1 MNAGGPPAPT
11 AFDAHAASYDDDL
24 ARGLS
29 LAGEDKAYYAEARMR
44 WLAHRLA
51 GRGAGPPSLAL
62 DFGCGD
68 GASTPLLREIL
79 KAGSVIGLDVST
91 ALLDVARER
100 HREPG
105 IRFSTLADFPPDG
118 RGDLAFTNGV
128 FHHIPPAQRAEA
140 LVFVRASLR
149 PGGYFAFWENNPWN
163 PGTVAVMRRIPF
175 DRDAIMIS
183 PTEARRLLG
192 AAGFEV
198 LSVDSLFY
206 FPRFLR
212 WLRPLEPALSRLP
225 LGGQYLALARR
236 PR

>member
-11 AFDAHAASYDDDL
+11 AFDAHAASYDEDL

-29 LAGEDKAYYAEARMR
+29 LAGEDKAYYAEARVR

-51 GRGAGPPSLAL
+51 HRGAAAPALAL

-79 KAGSVIGLDVST
+79 KAGTVVGLDVST
-91 ALLDVARER
+91 ALLDIARER

-105 IRFSTLADFPPDG
+105 IRFSTLADFTPDG

-128 FHHIPPAQRAEA
+128 FHHIAPAERREA
-140 LVFVRASLR
+140 LALVRASLR
-149 PGGYFAFWENNPWN
+149 PDGYFAFWENNPWN
-163 PGTVAVMRRIPF
+163 PGTVAIMRRIPF

-183 PTEARRLLG
+183 PAEARRLLG
-192 AAGFEV
+192 AGGFEV
-198 LSVDSLFY
+198 VSVDSLFY
-206 FPRFLR
+206 FPRMLR
-212 WLRPLEPALSRLP
+212 YLRPLESALSRLP
-225 LGGQYLALARR
+225 FGGQYLALARR
-236 PR
+236 P